1 MQKLSKLI
9 LKIAGW
15 KVNATVAEPQKSV
28 ICVAPHTSN
37 WDFPIGKLAYVSL
50 GRKASFLIKDSWF
63 FFPMGYLFTALGGVP
78 VDRTKKNSVTLQM
91 ADEFSKRESFHL
103 AVTPEGTRSL
113 APKWK
118 MGFYHIAVTANVPIQ
133 LAYIDYKKKEVAI
146 KAIFQPTGDEIADLE
161 KIQNYYKNI
170 NARYPEKFNLSNI
183 NN

>member
-9 LKIAGW
+9 LKMAGW
-15 KVNATVAEPQKSV
+15 KVYATVAEPQKSV

-91 ADEFSKRESFHL
+91 ADEFSKRDSFHL

-118 MGFYHIAVTANVPIQ
+118 MGLFNIAFLLIIIIACGFTITWFVERAAIQ
-133 LAYIDYKKKEVAI
+133 PHSGKSPA
-146 KAIFQPTGDEIADLE
+146 
-161 KIQNYYKNI
+161 YYK
-170 NARYPEKFNLSNI
+170 
-183 NN
+183 